1 MQLKNIFAAILLL
14 FFIGSTQLKAQEN
27 NSENYRLSMGILV
40 GTDIGGAVPFPFSHI
55 PSPFNPYPQL
65 KAGFGGMF
73 TLPLTNRWALGAE
86 ISYKSVGMK
95 ADARVENQKFNMDGT
110 DVYFTGSA
118 KMDMS
123 FTFLEVPLYAKY
135 YFKKG
140 NDRIIAGFYYSYTFT
155 STFQTTPLK
164 GFMGYE
170 PNKVEIEDVSD
181 VIMNFDEIL
190 DNWDIGFLIGYERR
204 IFERLNLGLR
214 MSMGFKDIFVS
225 SSNYF
230 DYKMLPIRGSIS
242 ISYNL
247 VKTKPIFGKRD
258 IDTI

>member
-1 MQLKNIFAAILLL
+1 MQIKNILVITILI
-14 FFIGSTQLKAQEN
+14 FFIGTAQVKAQEEN
-27 NSENYRLSMGILV
+27 NSENYRLSMGVAV

-55 PSPFNPYPQL
+55 PTPFNPYPQL
-65 KAGFGGMF
+65 KVGFGGIF
-73 TLPLTNRWALGAE
+73 TLPITKRWAIGAD
-86 ISYKSVGMK
+86 ITYKSVGMK

-135 YFKKG
+135 SFKKG
-140 NDRIIAGFYYSYTFT
+140 YDRIIAGFYYSYTFT
-155 STFQTTPLK
+155 SSFQTTPKK
-164 GFMGYE
+164 GFIGYE

-181 VIMNFDEIL
+181 VIMDFDEIL
-190 DNWDIGFLIGYERR
+190 DNWDVGFLVGYERG

-214 MSMGFKDIFVS
+214 FSMGFKDILIP

-230 DYKMLPIRGSIS
+230 DYKMIPIRGSIS
-242 ISYNL
+242 INYNL
-247 VKTKPIFGKRD
+247 IKTKPLFGKK
-258 IDTI
+258 

>member
-1 MQLKNIFAAILLL
+1 MLLKNILAVTVIAL
-14 FFIGSTQLKAQEN
+14 FIGLAQAKAQQTQ
-27 NSENYRLSMGILV
+27 SDSYRLSMGLTV

-55 PSPFNPYPQL
+55 PSPFNPYPQI
-65 KAGFGGMF
+65 KAGFGGIF
-73 TLPLTNRWALGAE
+73 NFSLTDRWGIGAE
-86 ISYKSVGMK
+86 LMYKSVGMK

-110 DVYFTGSA
+110 DVYFTGTA

-135 YFKKG
+135 YFKKD

-155 STFQTTPLK
+155 SSFQTTPKK
-164 GFMGYE
+164 GFIGYE

-181 VIMNFDEIL
+181 IIMDFDEIL

-204 IFERLNLGLR
+204 IFDRLNLGLR
-214 MSMGFKDIFVS
+214 FSMGFKDIFIPS
-225 SSNYF
+225 SEYF

-242 ISYNL
+242 VNYNL
-247 VKTKPIFGKRD
+247 IKTKPLFGKKR
-258 IDTI
+258 